1 MITLKKLGMMSA
13 TAAVLVVGSFSTGA
27 FAAPVDAAKAQK
39 SDVHHYQAEDEYLLD
54 DLGNQVLDEFDA
66 PIVVDPLGRRVINV
80 SGNALPAHLGDEVL
94 HPGHGDETI
103 MDFLIVDGDDADAC
117 TVLIDV

>member
-39 SDVHHYQAEDEYLLD
+39 SDVRHYQAENEYLLD

-66 PIVVDPLGRRVINV
+66 PIVVDPLGWRVINV
-80 SGNALPAHLGDEVL
+80 SGNALPAHL
-94 HPGHGDETI
+94 GDETI

-117 TVLIDV
+117 TVLIGV